1 MRSVPIVFMDTK
13 FWGGLFEW
21 VENTMLKENKI
32 SKKDLEMY
40 KIVDT
45 PEEAMEYILS
55 KLNTN
60 APNF

>member
-1 MRSVPIVFMDTK
+1 
-13 FWGGLFEW
+13 
-21 VENTMLKENKI
+21 MLSQLKI
-32 SKKDLEMY
+32 SKDDLEMY
-40 KIVDT
+40 KLVDS

>member
-1 MRSVPIVFMDTK
+1 MRSVPIVFMDSN

-21 VENTMLKENKI
+21 IKNTMLSQGKI
-32 SKKDLEMY
+32 SKEDLEMY
-40 KIVDT
+40 KLVDS